1 MELTI
6 DPRAP
11 HPHLASLSVVKC
23 LWCSCLQMWGKRR
36 SRERME
42 SDKPSPMLLLQ
53 RCRQLVVLS
62 GQWVHHAVDFSW
74 AASSLNLLR
83 RVIVALA
90 VSAGAVESYQAPP
103 ATTFLQ
109 ALHLQIPTADLFTE
123 SYFTRDVNKR
133 NAIAYL
139 SAEWARVSCSL
150 SDLELFDGFSL
161 SRTISSSVFAEDAN
175 LLCSLCH
182 YYIYINQ

>member
-1 MELTI
+1 M
-6 DPRAP
+6 
-11 HPHLASLSVVKC
+11 
-23 LWCSCLQMWGKRR
+23 
-36 SRERME
+36 
-42 SDKPSPMLLLQ
+42 
-53 RCRQLVVLS
+53 
-62 GQWVHHAVDFSW
+62 
-74 AASSLNLLR
+74 
-83 RVIVALA
+83 VALA

-123 SYFTRDVNKR
+123 SYFTRNTVTTRSK
-133 NAIAYL
+133 AYL
-139 SAEWARVSCSL
+139 SAEGAGVSCSL

-161 SRTISSSVFAEDAN
+161 SRTISSSIFTEDAH